1 MIRICCLFSYFLGIN
16 WNMFCR
22 KLSLCQ
28 TTLIFSLCSH
38 SCNELLAA
46 TKPKSSPNQSP
57 NSRPRTAH
65 TTATAV
71 LAQEKPSAPTQC
83 SVEGLC
89 QGKSTHAWRFMPQCC
104 TCRPGIWRH
113 SLNHGFEVRFGV
125 QRTWLWRIYN
135 QPRWTI
141 NRWSSIW
148 SGNNC
153 RQSKLFFLLI
163 KRAFIDVCHPCPS
176 LSPRRHSFLFCEIVA
191 CNY

>member
-1 MIRICCLFSYFLGIN
+1 VQPQLQRAVSGHKAKKFA
-16 WNMFCR
+16 
-22 KLSLCQ
+22 Q
-28 TTLIFSLCSH
+28 
-38 SCNELLAA
+38 
-46 TKPKSSPNQSP
+46 PKSKFQAKNSPHHCDCSFWLRK
-57 NSRPRTAH
+57 SRVHITKR
-65 TTATAV
+65 
-71 LAQEKPSAPTQC
+71 